1 MLFTKICLEE
11 YIDCGHVPFRF
22 KGKTINLYVMR
33 EDEEEN
39 LVTKE
44 NLKQIE
50 SVLSNI
56 KTWDYL
62 YTNDAE
68 YYIDAAE
75 DAMQESYNINNGRDL
90 YNKIED
96 KSDIED

>member
-39 LVTKE
+39 LVTK
-44 NLKQIE
+44 
-50 SVLSNI
+50 
-56 KTWDYL
+56 
-62 YTNDAE
+62 
-68 YYIDAAE
+68 
-75 DAMQESYNINNGRDL
+75 
-90 YNKIED
+90 KI
-96 KSDIED
+96 